1 MVWASRYIQKLR
13 AGETVS
19 FQSMTERIESGQLC
33 TGVPV
38 DAWMLDVDDIVLC
51 KASGNECLQIVKATQ
66 HACYQIGN
74 NRRFINGWIGPEHI
88 YGKCVEVEP

>member
-1 MVWASRYIQKLR
+1 
-13 AGETVS
+13 
-19 FQSMTERIESGQLC
+19 
-33 TGVPV
+33 
-38 DAWMLDVDDIVLC
+38 MLDVDDIVLC